1 MLEREGLVDKKN
13 VTRFKTAMRILAKEK
28 ELPISY
34 KDDVIGMVSKLAKI
48 ITKPSVMG
56 MVRKGLKEE
65 HTTIAQEK
73 FKTWVNQAND
83 IIS

>member
-1 MLEREGLVDKKN
+1 MIDV
-13 VTRFKTAMRILAKEK
+13 VT
-28 ELPISY
+28 
-34 KDDVIGMVSKLAKI
+34 KLAKI

-65 HTTIAQEK
+65 HKQTAQEK
-73 FKTWVNQAND
+73 FKTWVNQADD

>member
-1 MLEREGLVDKKN
+1 
-13 VTRFKTAMRILAKEK
+13 
-28 ELPISY
+28 
-34 KDDVIGMVSKLAKI
+34 
-48 ITKPSVMG
+48 VMG

-65 HTTIAQEK
+65 HKKTAQEK